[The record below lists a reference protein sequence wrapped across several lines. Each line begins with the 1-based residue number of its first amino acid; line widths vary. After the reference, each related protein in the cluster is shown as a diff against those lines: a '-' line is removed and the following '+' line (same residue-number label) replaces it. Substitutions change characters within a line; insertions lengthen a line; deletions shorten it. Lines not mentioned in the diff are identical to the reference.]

1 MKFNHFK
8 ENKENSISFYSRTPL
23 KKTSEALAHLDVSHS
38 PNQKSNKEKTHII
51 KHKHRHIVGWGLKTH
66 THKFAL
72 HYIRSSYTEEKHKKG
87 ELQRKRYK
95 VLTLAFLIIDK

>member
-8 ENKENSISFYSRTPL
+8 ENKENSISFYSRTSL

-38 PNQKSNKEKTHII
+38 PNQKSNKEKNTHII

-66 THKFAL
+66 T
-72 HYIRSSYTEEKHKKG
+72 
-87 ELQRKRYK
+87 
-95 VLTLAFLIIDK
+95 

>member
-1 MKFNHFK
+1 M
-8 ENKENSISFYSRTPL
+8 

-38 PNQKSNKEKTHII
+38 PNQKSNKGKTHII
-51 KHKHRHIVGWGLKTH
+51 EHKHRHIVGWGLKTH

-72 HYIRSSYTEEKHKKG
+72 HYIRSSYTEEKKHKQG